1 MGYLDRKARIKFYE
15 ELKKAGKTK
24 IQLQENLLKEEAETV
39 PVVVVT
45 SEEVA
50 PCSIPVMDECPVVVE
65 PNKETDPGEP
75 KSVPTE
81 NIGIADMLIQ
91 AITDEYATIAQY
103 NSLVAILNDT
113 GYSELAAVVSHINE
127 EEQIHVGMLQHA
139 MEEVSKQAKKVED
152 GKQEAEQIISGE
164 PVVEEPVVIEVASKA
179 IEQPLEEAVKEDK
192 IEEAQALV
200 DAAIKCFGRIGGGL
214 YDDLD
219 EMGLYVAEED
229 GNYIVKKKVPDA
241 E

>member
-24 IQLQENLLKEEAETV
+24 IQLQEKLIKEDAEI
-39 PVVVVT
+39 PVVVVST
-45 SEEVA
+45 EEI
-50 PCSIPVMDECPVVVE
+50 PPRSTPVMDDCPIVVE
-65 PNKETDPGEP
+65 PAQAAEPGDAN
-75 KSVPTE
+75 SVPAE
-81 NIGIADMLIQ
+81 SIGITDMLIQ
-91 AITDEYATIAQY
+91 AVTDEYSTIAQY
-103 NSLVAILNDT
+103 NSLIAVLNDS
-113 GYSELAAVVSHINE
+113 GYHEIAAVVSHINE

-139 MEEVSKQAKKVED
+139 MEEISNQAKKVED
-152 GKQEAEQIISGE
+152 GKKEAEQIISGE
-164 PVVEEPVVIEVASKA
+164 PVVEEATVIEA
-179 IEQPLEEAVKEDK
+179 QPEPVEEALVEKAVVEDK
-192 IEEAQALV
+192 VEEAQALV

-229 GNYIVKKKVPDA
+229 DKYIVKKKVTQV